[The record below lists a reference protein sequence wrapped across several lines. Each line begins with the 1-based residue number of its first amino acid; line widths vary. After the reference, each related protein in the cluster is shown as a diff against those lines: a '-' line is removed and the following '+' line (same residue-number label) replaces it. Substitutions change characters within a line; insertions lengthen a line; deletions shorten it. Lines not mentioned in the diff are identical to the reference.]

1 MCWILLYWRQVAW
14 LRHSY
19 LEVMY
24 TMKLVLSL
32 NHSRLENSKCDIND
46 KIMLCSSAFVV
57 QYSISL
63 KTIFRMLQKGF
74 ISFKYIDLD
83 NDTQL

>member
-1 MCWILLYWRQVAW
+1 
-14 LRHSY
+14 
-19 LEVMY
+19 MY

-32 NHSRLENSKCDIND
+32 NHSRLENFKCDIND

-63 KTIFRMLQKGF
+63 KITIIRILQKGF